1 MLTKIL
7 FDNLF
12 QSKKLKIPAFV
23 PKQLKRIAKR
33 RQRNLNALK
42 NVVAHA
48 KITRN
53 AKTKIS

>member
-1 MLTKIL
+1 MLTKIV

-42 NVVAHA
+42 NVAHV

-53 AKTKIS
+53 AKTKIN